1 MRRMLGCQYR
11 LRANIKGIGSEPT
24 GSVQMAGQW
33 YFGMSIGASPRRYFM
48 LAFGGLKNLACL
60 SQTLYGFSQR
70 KMVNK
75 ECHTARHG

>member
-1 MRRMLGCQYR
+1 
-11 LRANIKGIGSEPT
+11 
-24 GSVQMAGQW
+24 MAGQW

-48 LAFGGLKNLACL
+48 LAFGSLKNPACL